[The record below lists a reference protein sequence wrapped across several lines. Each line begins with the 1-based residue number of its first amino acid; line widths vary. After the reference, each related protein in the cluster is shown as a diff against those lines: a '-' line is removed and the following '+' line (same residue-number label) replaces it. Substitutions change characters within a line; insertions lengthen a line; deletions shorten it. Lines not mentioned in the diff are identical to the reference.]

1 MVTWLPTLLESKQ
14 ENYFQPV
21 LCKTSQT
28 SAQKQNHVKI
38 DEQNATII
46 DKRESFIP
54 SHPSA
59 ITPKLSEDK
68 HELLN
73 KNFEQK
79 YQFLSS
85 NIVETNGHVLGL
97 YKKVRTLE
105 NTSLQM
111 LRADLEFLSQ
121 QMDEILK
128 ENNNSEKSSDQ
139 LNTQTDIVY
148 LYHKLEKLTEKVV
161 ALETKLNTRVETQ
174 GCIIPVLQSNGIQV
188 PEHTIL
194 SSNHSSP
201 LHHQQTLQSNLLRF
215 MLPSVVTV
223 TAIVINMYLYLSPT
237 KKFPF

>member
-1 MVTWLPTLLESKQ
+1 MLLPTLLESKQ

-21 LCKTSQT
+21 ICKTSQT
-28 SAQKQNHVKI
+28 SAQKQNHVKN
-38 DEQNATII
+38 DKENATII

-79 YQFLSS
+79 YKFLSS

-105 NTSLQM
+105 NTSIQI
-111 LRADLEFLSQ
+111 LRADIEFLSQ

-128 ENNNSEKSSDQ
+128 ENN
-139 LNTQTDIVY
+139 
-148 LYHKLEKLTEKVV
+148 HTE
-161 ALETKLNTRVETQ
+161 A
-174 GCIIPVLQSNGIQV
+174 
-188 PEHTIL
+188 
-194 SSNHSSP
+194 
-201 LHHQQTLQSNLLRF
+201 
-215 MLPSVVTV
+215 MSV
-223 TAIVINMYLYLSPT
+223 
-237 KKFPF
+237 

>member
-1 MVTWLPTLLESKQ
+1 MCLPTLLESKQ

-21 LCKTSQT
+21 ICKTSQT
-28 SAQKQNHVKI
+28 SAQKQRNNHVKT
-38 DEQNATII
+38 EKHNATLI
-46 DKRESFIP
+46 DKIESLNQ
-54 SHPSA
+54 SYPSA
-59 ITPKLSEDK
+59 ITPNLLEDR
-68 HELLN
+68 HELLQR
-73 KNFEQK
+73 NFEQK

-97 YKKVRTLE
+97 YKKVRNLE

-111 LRADLEFLSQ
+111 VRADVEFLSQ

-128 ENNNSEKSSDQ
+128 EDKQSDKSPDQ

-161 ALETKLNTRVETQ
+161 ALESKLNTRVETQ
-174 GCIIPVLQSNGIQV
+174 SCIIPVLQSNGIKV
-188 PEHTIL
+188 PDQAK
-194 SSNHSSP
+194 HSSSHGSTFP
-201 LHHQQTLQSNLLRF
+201 HQQTLQSNLLRF

>member
-1 MVTWLPTLLESKQ
+1 MLLPTLLESKQ
-14 ENYFQPV
+14 ENFFQPV
-21 LCKTSQT
+21 ICKTSQT
-28 SAQKQNHVKI
+28 SAQKHKKHVKT
-38 DEQNATII
+38 EKQNATII
-46 DKRESFIP
+46 EKIESFNK
-54 SHPSA
+54 SYPSA
-59 ITPKLSEDK
+59 ITPKLPEDK
-68 HELLN
+68 HELLK

-111 LRADLEFLSQ
+111 LKADIEFLSQ

-128 ENNNSEKSSDQ
+128 EDKASDKSSDK

-148 LYHKLEKLTEKVV
+148 LYHKLEKLTEKV
-161 ALETKLNTRVETQ
+161 ATLESKLTTRVETQ
-174 GCIIPVLQSNGIQV
+174 SCIIPVLQSNGIQV
-188 PEHTIL
+188 PDQAIL
-194 SSNHSSP
+194 SSNHGSP
-201 LHHQQTLQSNLLRF
+201 YSHQQTLQSNLLKF